1 MTGKERFFE
10 ALAFRE
16 TDRPPHYESMFELEY
31 EAFGLRFPDR
41 NLWTGV
47 SADEK
52 DRMIGQCVDIYQRIV
67 ERFEWDALLVY
78 WPWGDPDGIK
88 AAKQAFGD
96 SIAIGGV
103 VGGALWAIDTISDW
117 DDFSIN
123 LVEDR
128 ESIHSKAK
136 QMLDVG
142 VENVLRLVEAGSDYI
157 FLPHDVAFNGGPFI
171 SPKDFREIV
180 TPYLAELVKAV
191 KDTGV
196 PAIFHSDGMLMPV
209 LDQIIQCQPDCLH
222 SIDPMAGMDIAEVKR
237 LSYPHMAI
245 MGNVQC
251 NYLQDGPDELI
262 RQSARYCL
270 ENAAPGGGYIFS
282 SSNTIFEG
290 LPLRNYEVMLDEM
303 RVYAKEKHQIVDS

>member
-41 NLWTGV
+41 KLWNGV
-47 SADEK
+47 GANEK
-52 DRMIGQCVDIYQRIV
+52 DRMIGQCMEIYQRIV
-67 ERFEWDALLVY
+67 ERFEWDALMVY
-78 WPWGDPDGIK
+78 WPWGDPDGII
-88 AAKQAFGD
+88 AAKQTFGD

-117 DDFSIN
+117 DEFSIN
-123 LVEDR
+123 LVEDM
-128 ESIHSKAK
+128 ESIHKQAQ
-136 QMLDVG
+136 QMLDAG
-142 VENVLRLVEAGSDYI
+142 VELVGKLVDAGADYI
-157 FLPHDVAFNGGPFI
+157 FLPHDVAFNGGPFV
-171 SPKDFREIV
+171 SPITFREIV
-180 TPYLAELVKAV
+180 TPYLAKLVKSV
-191 KDTGV
+191 KDAGV
-196 PAIFHSDGMLMPV
+196 PAIFHSDGMLMPI
-209 LDQIIQCQPDCLH
+209 LDQILECEPDCLH

-237 LSYPHMAI
+237 LTYPKMAI

-290 LPLRNYEVMLDEM
+290 LPLRNYEVMIDEM
-303 RVYAKEKHQIVDS
+303 RAYASGKWRVRS